1 MGQLTS
7 ELANVEELLKKN
19 QAMLE
24 NLEVG
29 SFQFFMND
37 TSSQESDNQEVENEN
52 DRIKE
57 LFESFLSDQEIA
69 NEIAKEIQKPDEP
82 LTPLLKSQK
91 SYATTPARP
100 MKESA
105 AKSVLMTK
113 MKGSRGS
120 QFPKTTSSMNKKNS
134 TKSDSTGTKQDNS
147 AGKNTPFLN
156 IDGINFG
163 SDDYYNEFYDGE
175 FDLVDDA
182 VISYQEEGNEWFD
195 DANGAGKSNGF
206 GDSSG
211 FLNSDGFDN
220 NEGIIIHDGGKGQFG
235 LKVEQPSSTTPS
247 PLPGVISLFLFSVL

>member
-1 MGQLTS
+1 MEIDLITSNCLTLDMGQLTS

-19 QAMLE
+19 QIMLE

-57 LFESFLSDQEIA
+57 LFENFLSDQEIA

-82 LTPLLKSQK
+82 LTPLLKSEK

-113 MKGSRGS
+113 LNASRHS
-120 QFPKTTSSMNKKNS
+120 IYIRTVSS
-134 TKSDSTGTKQDNS
+134 
-147 AGKNTPFLN
+147 
-156 IDGINFG
+156 
-163 SDDYYNEFYDGE
+163 
-175 FDLVDDA
+175 
-182 VISYQEEGNEWFD
+182 
-195 DANGAGKSNGF
+195 
-206 GDSSG
+206 
-211 FLNSDGFDN
+211 
-220 NEGIIIHDGGKGQFG
+220 
-235 LKVEQPSSTTPS
+235 
-247 PLPGVISLFLFSVL
+247 

>member
-1 MGQLTS
+1 MNKSSVTEMEIDLITSNCLTLDMGQLTS

-19 QAMLE
+19 QIMLE

-113 MKGSRGS
+113 LNASRHS
-120 QFPKTTSSMNKKNS
+120 IYIRTVSS
-134 TKSDSTGTKQDNS
+134 
-147 AGKNTPFLN
+147 
-156 IDGINFG
+156 
-163 SDDYYNEFYDGE
+163 
-175 FDLVDDA
+175 
-182 VISYQEEGNEWFD
+182 
-195 DANGAGKSNGF
+195 
-206 GDSSG
+206 
-211 FLNSDGFDN
+211 
-220 NEGIIIHDGGKGQFG
+220 
-235 LKVEQPSSTTPS
+235 
-247 PLPGVISLFLFSVL
+247 

>member
-1 MGQLTS
+1 MNKSSVTEMEIDLITSNCLTLDMGQLTS

-19 QAMLE
+19 QIMLE

-82 LTPLLKSQK
+82 LTPLLKSEK

-113 MKGSRGS
+113 LNASRHS
-120 QFPKTTSSMNKKNS
+120 IYIRTVSS
-134 TKSDSTGTKQDNS
+134 
-147 AGKNTPFLN
+147 
-156 IDGINFG
+156 
-163 SDDYYNEFYDGE
+163 
-175 FDLVDDA
+175 
-182 VISYQEEGNEWFD
+182 
-195 DANGAGKSNGF
+195 
-206 GDSSG
+206 
-211 FLNSDGFDN
+211 
-220 NEGIIIHDGGKGQFG
+220 
-235 LKVEQPSSTTPS
+235 
-247 PLPGVISLFLFSVL
+247 

>member
-1 MGQLTS
+1 MKIDLITSNCLTLDMGQLTS

-19 QAMLE
+19 QIMLE

-69 NEIAKEIQKPDEP
+69 NEIVKEIQKPDEP
-82 LTPLLKSQK
+82 LTPLLKSEK

-113 MKGSRGS
+113 LNASRHS
-120 QFPKTTSSMNKKNS
+120 IYIRTLSS
-134 TKSDSTGTKQDNS
+134 
-147 AGKNTPFLN
+147 
-156 IDGINFG
+156 
-163 SDDYYNEFYDGE
+163 
-175 FDLVDDA
+175 
-182 VISYQEEGNEWFD
+182 
-195 DANGAGKSNGF
+195 
-206 GDSSG
+206 
-211 FLNSDGFDN
+211 
-220 NEGIIIHDGGKGQFG
+220 
-235 LKVEQPSSTTPS
+235 
-247 PLPGVISLFLFSVL
+247 

>member
-1 MGQLTS
+1 MEIDLITSNCLTLDMGQLTS

-19 QAMLE
+19 QIMLE

-82 LTPLLKSQK
+82 LTPLLKSEK

-113 MKGSRGS
+113 LNASRHS
-120 QFPKTTSSMNKKNS
+120 IYIRIVSS
-134 TKSDSTGTKQDNS
+134 
-147 AGKNTPFLN
+147 
-156 IDGINFG
+156 
-163 SDDYYNEFYDGE
+163 
-175 FDLVDDA
+175 
-182 VISYQEEGNEWFD
+182 
-195 DANGAGKSNGF
+195 
-206 GDSSG
+206 
-211 FLNSDGFDN
+211 
-220 NEGIIIHDGGKGQFG
+220 
-235 LKVEQPSSTTPS
+235 
-247 PLPGVISLFLFSVL
+247 

>member
-1 MGQLTS
+1 MKIDLITSNCLTLGMGQLTS

-19 QAMLE
+19 QIMLE

-82 LTPLLKSQK
+82 LTPLLKSEK

-113 MKGSRGS
+113 LNASRHS
-120 QFPKTTSSMNKKNS
+120 IYIRTVSS
-134 TKSDSTGTKQDNS
+134 
-147 AGKNTPFLN
+147 
-156 IDGINFG
+156 
-163 SDDYYNEFYDGE
+163 
-175 FDLVDDA
+175 
-182 VISYQEEGNEWFD
+182 
-195 DANGAGKSNGF
+195 
-206 GDSSG
+206 
-211 FLNSDGFDN
+211 
-220 NEGIIIHDGGKGQFG
+220 
-235 LKVEQPSSTTPS
+235 
-247 PLPGVISLFLFSVL
+247 

>member
-1 MGQLTS
+1 MEIDLITSNCLTLDMGQLTS

-19 QAMLE
+19 QIMLE

-82 LTPLLKSQK
+82 LTPLLKSEK

-113 MKGSRGS
+113 LNASRHS
-120 QFPKTTSSMNKKNS
+120 IYIRILSS
-134 TKSDSTGTKQDNS
+134 
-147 AGKNTPFLN
+147 
-156 IDGINFG
+156 
-163 SDDYYNEFYDGE
+163 
-175 FDLVDDA
+175 
-182 VISYQEEGNEWFD
+182 
-195 DANGAGKSNGF
+195 
-206 GDSSG
+206 
-211 FLNSDGFDN
+211 
-220 NEGIIIHDGGKGQFG
+220 
-235 LKVEQPSSTTPS
+235 
-247 PLPGVISLFLFSVL
+247 

>member
-1 MGQLTS
+1 MEIDLITSNCLTLDMGQLTS

-19 QAMLE
+19 QIMLE

-69 NEIAKEIQKPDEP
+69 NEIVKEIQKPDEP
-82 LTPLLKSQK
+82 LTPLLKSEK

-113 MKGSRGS
+113 LNASRHS
-120 QFPKTTSSMNKKNS
+120 IYIRTVSS
-134 TKSDSTGTKQDNS
+134 
-147 AGKNTPFLN
+147 
-156 IDGINFG
+156 
-163 SDDYYNEFYDGE
+163 
-175 FDLVDDA
+175 
-182 VISYQEEGNEWFD
+182 
-195 DANGAGKSNGF
+195 
-206 GDSSG
+206 
-211 FLNSDGFDN
+211 
-220 NEGIIIHDGGKGQFG
+220 
-235 LKVEQPSSTTPS
+235 
-247 PLPGVISLFLFSVL
+247 

>member
-1 MGQLTS
+1 MEIDLITSNCLTLDMGQLTS

-19 QAMLE
+19 QIMLE

-82 LTPLLKSQK
+82 LTPLLKSEK

-113 MKGSRGS
+113 LNASRHS
-120 QFPKTTSSMNKKNS
+120 IYSRTVSS
-134 TKSDSTGTKQDNS
+134 
-147 AGKNTPFLN
+147 
-156 IDGINFG
+156 
-163 SDDYYNEFYDGE
+163 
-175 FDLVDDA
+175 
-182 VISYQEEGNEWFD
+182 
-195 DANGAGKSNGF
+195 
-206 GDSSG
+206 
-211 FLNSDGFDN
+211 
-220 NEGIIIHDGGKGQFG
+220 
-235 LKVEQPSSTTPS
+235 
-247 PLPGVISLFLFSVL
+247 

>member
-1 MGQLTS
+1 MEIDLITSNCLTLDMGQLTS

-19 QAMLE
+19 QIMLE

-37 TSSQESDNQEVENEN
+37 TSSQESDNQEVENQN

-82 LTPLLKSQK
+82 LTPLLKSEK

-113 MKGSRGS
+113 LNASRHS
-120 QFPKTTSSMNKKNS
+120 IYIRTVSS
-134 TKSDSTGTKQDNS
+134 
-147 AGKNTPFLN
+147 
-156 IDGINFG
+156 
-163 SDDYYNEFYDGE
+163 
-175 FDLVDDA
+175 
-182 VISYQEEGNEWFD
+182 
-195 DANGAGKSNGF
+195 
-206 GDSSG
+206 
-211 FLNSDGFDN
+211 
-220 NEGIIIHDGGKGQFG
+220 
-235 LKVEQPSSTTPS
+235 
-247 PLPGVISLFLFSVL
+247 

>member
-1 MGQLTS
+1 MKIDLITSNCLTLDMGQLTS

-19 QAMLE
+19 QIMLE

-37 TSSQESDNQEVENEN
+37 TSSQESDNQEVENQN

-82 LTPLLKSQK
+82 LTPLLKSEK

-113 MKGSRGS
+113 LNASRHS
-120 QFPKTTSSMNKKNS
+120 IYIRTVSS
-134 TKSDSTGTKQDNS
+134 
-147 AGKNTPFLN
+147 
-156 IDGINFG
+156 
-163 SDDYYNEFYDGE
+163 
-175 FDLVDDA
+175 
-182 VISYQEEGNEWFD
+182 
-195 DANGAGKSNGF
+195 
-206 GDSSG
+206 
-211 FLNSDGFDN
+211 
-220 NEGIIIHDGGKGQFG
+220 
-235 LKVEQPSSTTPS
+235 
-247 PLPGVISLFLFSVL
+247 

>member
-1 MGQLTS
+1 MEIDLITSNCLTLDMGQLTS

-19 QAMLE
+19 QIMLE

-82 LTPLLKSQK
+82 LTPLLKSEK

-113 MKGSRGS
+113 LNASRHS
-120 QFPKTTSSMNKKNS
+120 IYIRTVSS
-134 TKSDSTGTKQDNS
+134 
-147 AGKNTPFLN
+147 
-156 IDGINFG
+156 
-163 SDDYYNEFYDGE
+163 
-175 FDLVDDA
+175 
-182 VISYQEEGNEWFD
+182 
-195 DANGAGKSNGF
+195 
-206 GDSSG
+206 
-211 FLNSDGFDN
+211 
-220 NEGIIIHDGGKGQFG
+220 
-235 LKVEQPSSTTPS
+235 
-247 PLPGVISLFLFSVL
+247 

>member
-1 MGQLTS
+1 MEIDLITSNCLTLDMGQLTS

-19 QAMLE
+19 QIMLE

-82 LTPLLKSQK
+82 LTPLLKSEK

-113 MKGSRGS
+113 LNASRHS
-120 QFPKTTSSMNKKNS
+120 IYIRSVSS
-134 TKSDSTGTKQDNS
+134 
-147 AGKNTPFLN
+147 
-156 IDGINFG
+156 
-163 SDDYYNEFYDGE
+163 
-175 FDLVDDA
+175 
-182 VISYQEEGNEWFD
+182 
-195 DANGAGKSNGF
+195 
-206 GDSSG
+206 
-211 FLNSDGFDN
+211 
-220 NEGIIIHDGGKGQFG
+220 
-235 LKVEQPSSTTPS
+235 
-247 PLPGVISLFLFSVL
+247 

>member
-1 MGQLTS
+1 MEIDLITSNCLTLDMGQLTS

-19 QAMLE
+19 QIMLE

-69 NEIAKEIQKPDEP
+69 NEIVKEIQKPDEP
-82 LTPLLKSQK
+82 LTPLLKSEK

-113 MKGSRGS
+113 LNASRHS
-120 QFPKTTSSMNKKNS
+120 IYIRTLSS
-134 TKSDSTGTKQDNS
+134 
-147 AGKNTPFLN
+147 
-156 IDGINFG
+156 
-163 SDDYYNEFYDGE
+163 
-175 FDLVDDA
+175 
-182 VISYQEEGNEWFD
+182 
-195 DANGAGKSNGF
+195 
-206 GDSSG
+206 
-211 FLNSDGFDN
+211 
-220 NEGIIIHDGGKGQFG
+220 
-235 LKVEQPSSTTPS
+235 
-247 PLPGVISLFLFSVL
+247 

>member
-1 MGQLTS
+1 MKIDLITSNCLTLDMGQLTS

-19 QAMLE
+19 QIMLE

-69 NEIAKEIQKPDEP
+69 NEIVKEIQKPDEP
-82 LTPLLKSQK
+82 LTPLLKSEK

-113 MKGSRGS
+113 LNASRHS
-120 QFPKTTSSMNKKNS
+120 IYIRTVSS
-134 TKSDSTGTKQDNS
+134 
-147 AGKNTPFLN
+147 
-156 IDGINFG
+156 
-163 SDDYYNEFYDGE
+163 
-175 FDLVDDA
+175 
-182 VISYQEEGNEWFD
+182 
-195 DANGAGKSNGF
+195 
-206 GDSSG
+206 
-211 FLNSDGFDN
+211 
-220 NEGIIIHDGGKGQFG
+220 
-235 LKVEQPSSTTPS
+235 
-247 PLPGVISLFLFSVL
+247 

>member
-1 MGQLTS
+1 MEIDLITSNCLTLDMGQLTS

-19 QAMLE
+19 QIMLE

-82 LTPLLKSQK
+82 LTPLLKSEK

-113 MKGSRGS
+113 LNASRHSIYIRTVSSYLLLPTGSAIR
-120 QFPKTTSSMNKKNS
+120 N
-134 TKSDSTGTKQDNS
+134 
-147 AGKNTPFLN
+147 
-156 IDGINFG
+156 
-163 SDDYYNEFYDGE
+163 
-175 FDLVDDA
+175 
-182 VISYQEEGNEWFD
+182 
-195 DANGAGKSNGF
+195 
-206 GDSSG
+206 
-211 FLNSDGFDN
+211 
-220 NEGIIIHDGGKGQFG
+220 
-235 LKVEQPSSTTPS
+235 
-247 PLPGVISLFLFSVL
+247 